1 MIIFL
6 SNFGPPLVLILAAIT
21 TVRLFVLWASGRTRL
36 AVSPRRWLIGWGAV
50 GFAVSAVLGLIAW
63 RMDNDFVVSHFY
75 WIWPFCLGLAALN
88 GHPPTITVLLLLFIL
103 AIVNGLFYLLAA
115 LASLAFQVR
124 KESKKTA

>member
-63 RMDNDFVVSHFY
+63 RMDNDFIAVVYSRHRERAGLSTGSFSVS
-75 WIWPFCLGLAALN
+75 CLPSQKG
-88 GHPPTITVLLLLFIL
+88 I
-103 AIVNGLFYLLAA
+103 
-115 LASLAFQVR
+115 
-124 KESKKTA
+124 